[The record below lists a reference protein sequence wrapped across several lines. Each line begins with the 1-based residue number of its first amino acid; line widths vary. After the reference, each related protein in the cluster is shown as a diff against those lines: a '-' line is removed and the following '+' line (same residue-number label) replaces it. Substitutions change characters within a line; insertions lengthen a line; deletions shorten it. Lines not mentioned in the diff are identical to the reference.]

1 MHDMHI
7 SPPVP
12 GERDTPRAFRRA
24 IRTTALLALPLVLLS
39 GAALPAPRPVTVA
52 ASALDGLD
60 RQSSAPDVPSA
71 LAEAK
76 RSGKRVEALSERTET
91 STTWVNRDGSLTT
104 ELTSGPVRF
113 DRNGSWV
120 SVDADLT
127 ERSDGT
133 VAPKAHPAALTLA
146 GKGGTPAS
154 SFSAARTAG
163 ARDLVTLGE
172 GEHQVTLQW
181 KGGLPQPQLDGNRAT
196 YPDAV
201 PGADVVVEATRT
213 GFEQYVQ
220 IKQRPSTKD
229 YGYTLP
235 LRVEGLRAE
244 QQHDGSVLF
253 TDRETG
259 QERAVMPA
267 PVMWDATVDER
278 SGEHTRRV
286 PVAMRVKQRGS
297 SIDLVVTPDAEF
309 LTDPKTKYPVT
320 VDPSTSVLSTV
331 FDTYVQQGEARDWST
346 DTELDFGNPGT
357 KNANGTPRTARSF
370 ITWTTA
376 PLADALVTD
385 AKLSLWNFHSGN
397 TDCKAQP
404 WAVWSAD
411 KASVSSRW
419 TSQPKWHS
427 RHSTSTATK
436 GNPKCGADGWISADV
451 TSLLQTWASSKAPQ
465 SSMGI
470 RAVDESVVGQWK
482 RVNSANAISNPPK
495 LTVTYN
501 FRPRSGNN
509 RQAGPPFAQDAS
521 GTWQVNTTT
530 PTLRD
535 TFSDK
540 DGDRVT
546 GTFEIVDAA
555 TGKRV
560 GDYLVS
566 PRVGSGHA
574 AAVTVPDGTLRD
586 GATYRFRTSPYDGT
600 HYNLTWSDW
609 ATFTVGTGRPPGGVP
624 DMPQALETGATQSLT
639 PLLSGLVSSPDQGR
653 VRAEFVLRD
662 TEGKTLPGV
671 HLPETWVDSGQRAA
685 ARVPE
690 ATLQAGKNYLWSM
703 RACADRGCSAWSYE
717 QEFTVIDAG
726 DPKAPDTTSVSITGS
741 SLTDATVPVGT
752 KDCENG
758 GCPAVMDGQLVVGSA
773 ADSERAVWLKPDL
786 ARIPQGSRVT
796 RARLVLS
803 PSDCGAGACAQR
815 PVELYQL
822 HEPWATPRTGAG
834 LLDVLDDA
842 PFAESAPADAQDLG
856 PLVQSWIDEQ
866 EGEGIAIRRPA
877 ASTASSITFHSS
889 RSTDSAKRPRLDIT
903 YVPPAAPGAPQ
914 DVRVTP
920 GDGGLLATWNPP
932 LDVGSSADSAEYEVV
947 VTKSDGSEAGRATT
961 HDAHIVVDGL
971 KNGTEHR
978 VTVTARTSHGTGP
991 GTTSEALTPAAV
1003 PGGAA
1008 SYRQI
1013 VQQYV
1018 DARNAIL
1025 TRKHPTSEAALAAS
1039 SRGAAF
1045 RDLLGAQAMDLTE
1058 ARDVL
1063 TNRGQRYTERATKLS
1078 DVLVGVDDNGAVFL
1092 RAVLEDSAVLTSEN
1106 VTDPV
1111 DSDASGGE
1119 GEIEEGRREQRFT
1132 FSTNSG
1138 APLLHVEADALA
1150 AETVLSASASAP
1162 NGLET
1167 FDETLGPISEVP
1179 DEPIALDAD
1188 GLPLE
1193 GPAPAAHAAAW
1204 RVKRAAAQVSGSGTV
1219 KWASRNI
1226 KTRWEYGQDCTNFV
1240 SKALYYGGKMKTRHG
1255 GRKHDRAWWQ
1265 QYYLFGKV
1273 KNKSYTWAATE
1284 NFRRHMIR
1292 YRGAKH
1298 VKANSAK
1305 PGDLVLFKWKK
1316 ERGYNH
1322 VAIVERKR
1330 HGLQLIQ
1337 HGSSNRT
1344 SLAAAVARYRGKKNY
1359 IERITILRPRARS

>member
-1 MHDMHI
+1 MHI

-12 GERDTPRAFRRA
+12 GERDTSRALRRLP
-24 IRTTALLALPLVLLS
+24 RTTALLALSLALLS
-39 GAALPAPRPVTVA
+39 GAVLTTPRPAVA
-52 ASALDGLD
+52 ATHAVNAPPGKL
-60 RQSSAPDVPSA
+60 SAPDVPSA

-76 RSGKRVEALSERTET
+76 RSGNRVEALSERTET
-91 STTWVNRDGSLTT
+91 STTWVNEDGSLTS
-104 ELTSGPVRF
+104 ELTAGPVRF

-120 SVDADLT
+120 TVDTDLT
-127 ERSDGT
+127 ERRDGT
-133 VAPKAHPAALTLA
+133 VVPKAHPASLTLA

-154 SFSAARTAG
+154 SLSATRTAG

-172 GEHQVTLQW
+172 GEQQVTLQW
-181 KGGLPQPQLDGNRAT
+181 KGGLPQPRLDGNRAT

-213 GFEQYVQ
+213 GFEQYVE
-220 IKQRPSTKD
+220 IKHRPSTKD

-235 LRVEGLRAE
+235 LRAEGLRAK
-244 QQHDGSVLF
+244 QQPDGSVLF

-286 PVAMRVKQRGS
+286 PVAMQVNQRGS

-309 LTDPKTKYPVT
+309 LADPATRYPVT
-320 VDPSTSVLSTV
+320 VDPSTSVLSNV
-331 FDTYVQQGEARDWST
+331 FDTYVQQGETRDWST

-370 ITWTTA
+370 ITWGTA
-376 PLADALVTD
+376 PLADALVTS
-385 AKLSLWNFHSGN
+385 AELSLWNFHSGN

-404 WAVWSAD
+404 WTVWSAD
-411 KASVSSRW
+411 KPSVSSRW
-419 TSQPKWHS
+419 TSQPTLHTQ
-427 RHSTSTATK
+427 HATSTQTK
-436 GNPKCGADGWISADV
+436 GNPKCGAAGWIDADV
-451 TSLLQTWASSKAPQ
+451 TSLVQTWASSKAPQ
-465 SSMGI
+465 SSMGL
-470 RAVDESVVGQWK
+470 RAADESVVGQWK
-482 RVNSANAISNPPK
+482 RVNSANATSNPPK

-509 RQAGPPFAQDAS
+509 RQAGPPFTGDAS

-566 PRVGSGHA
+566 PRVDSGRA
-574 AAVTVPDGTLRD
+574 AAVTVPDGTLKD

-600 HYNLTWSDW
+600 HYNLAWSDW
-609 ATFTVGTGRPPGGVP
+609 ATFTVGTGRRPGGLP
-624 DMPQALETGATQSLT
+624 DMPQALESGATQSLT
-639 PLLSGLVSSPDQGR
+639 PLLSGLVSSPEQGR

-662 TEGKTLPGV
+662 ADGKQLAGV
-671 HLPETWVDSGQRAA
+671 NIPETWVDSGLRAA
-685 ARVPE
+685 ARVPQG
-690 ATLQAGKNYLWSM
+690 ALRAGTTYLWAM
-703 RACADRGCSAWSYE
+703 RSCTDRGCSAWSYE
-717 QEFTVIDAG
+717 QEFTATDAG
-726 DPKAPDTTSVSITGS
+726 DPKAPDTTSVTLTGP
-741 SLTDATVPVGT
+741 SLDDATVPVGT
-752 KDCENG
+752 KDCADG
-758 GCPAVMDGQLVVGSA
+758 GCPAVTDGRLTLGGG
-773 ADSERAVWLKPDL
+773 ADSERAAWLKPDL
-786 ARIPQGSRVT
+786 GKVPEGARVT
-796 RARLVLS
+796 RARLVLT
-803 PSDCGAGACAQR
+803 PAECGTGTCAQR
-815 PVELYQL
+815 PVEMYQL
-822 HEPWATPRTGAG
+822 YEPWAAPRTGTG

-842 PFAESAPADAQDLG
+842 PFTDSALADTQDLA
-856 PLVQSWIDEQ
+856 PLVQSWIDDQ
-866 EGEGIAIRRPA
+866 AGDGFAVRLPA
-877 ASTASSITFHSS
+877 ADAASSVSYHSS
-889 RSTDSAKRPRLDIT
+889 RSTDPAKRPQLVIT
-903 YVPPAAPGAPQ
+903 YVAPTPPGAPQ
-914 DVRVTP
+914 DLRVTA

-932 LDVGSSADSAEYEVV
+932 LDLGSSADGAEYTVV
-947 VTKSDGSEAGRATT
+947 VTKADGSEAARATT
-961 HDAHIVVDGL
+961 RDAHIVVDGL
-971 KNGTEHR
+971 KNGTAHR
-978 VTVTARTSHGTGP
+978 VTVTARTPHGSGP
-991 GTTSEALTPAAV
+991 ATASEALTPVAV

-1008 SYRQI
+1008 TYREI

-1018 DARNAIL
+1018 DARSAIL
-1025 TRKHPTSEAALAAS
+1025 TDKHPTAAAALAAS

-1045 RDLLGAQAMDLTE
+1045 QDMLDAQAADLAE

-1063 TNRGQRYTERATKLS
+1063 AKRGQRYTEMTTKLS
-1078 DVLVGVDDNGAVFL
+1078 DVLVGVDDSGTVFL
-1092 RAVLEDSAVLTSEN
+1092 RAVLEDSAVLTGG
-1106 VTDPV
+1106 DPTGPG
-1111 DSDASGGE
+1111 DSDGSDGE
-1119 GEIEEGRREQRFT
+1119 PEEGRREQRFT

-1138 APLLHVEADALA
+1138 APILHVEADAPA
-1150 AETVLSASASAP
+1150 VETVLSASASAA

-1167 FDETLGPISEVP
+1167 TDDSLGPVSEVP

-1188 GLPLE
+1188 GLPIE
-1193 GPAPAAHAAAW
+1193 EPAPTVQKSAL

-1219 KWASRNI
+1219 TWASRNVR
-1226 KTRWEYGQDCTNFV
+1226 TRWEYGQDCTNFV
-1240 SKALYYGGKMKTRHG
+1240 SKALYHGGKMKTRQG

-1265 QYYLFGKV
+1265 QYYLFGKI
-1273 KNKSYTWAATE
+1273 KNKSYTWAAAE

-1298 VKANSAK
+1298 VTALSAK

-1344 SLAAAVARYRGKKNY
+1344 SLAAAILRYRGKPNY
-1359 IERITILRPRARS
+1359 IERVTILRPKARS